1 MAGDVVAAEAAVVQ
15 PQVAPLPLRLP
26 LLQVTALLVAL
37 LIPGIGREVNGAR
50 RWIPLGFATFQP
62 SELMKL
68 FVVLYAADYTVRK
81 AAFTIFQCKAVLD
94 SDRRLMAGSNM
105 GHSVV
110 NRTLAHLD
118 PAHLDLAG
126 VRNRWD
132 GVSSSGAD
140 NSASFHNRT

>member
-1 MAGDVVAAEAAVVQ
+1 MTPCNRTSGTIHSSGSLARNNGD
-15 PQVAPLPLRLP
+15 RDH
-26 LLQVTALLVAL
+26 
-37 LIPGIGREVNGAR
+37 
-50 RWIPLGFATFQP
+50 
-62 SELMKL
+62 S
-68 FVVLYAADYTVRK
+68 VRK